1 MTHSPQVST
10 TDPIE
15 ACVRR
20 PGLQTRRSRAASKDA
35 ACVHW
40 WTCVRIGAVV
50 FVLAAM
56 SAISSGAH
64 GQSLIYS
71 TGQNVAPSFEGWQA
85 RPDGTFDL
93 LFGYLNRNL
102 DEELDIP
109 IGPENNVE
117 PVGPDRGQPTHFLPR
132 RNRYVFRVNVPK
144 DFGAR
149 EVVWTLTAKAKTEKA
164 YGSLKPDYVIDDLLI
179 MKDVGALGARKI
191 ERENKAPTVRI
202 EGAAQRT
209 ARTGEPLALT
219 ALVSDDGIPSPKP
232 VPLRYPVTANAL
244 GLRVAWFVYRG
255 AGKVT
260 FEPEQFKVYTDYRS
274 NSPWTP
280 GWAPP
285 PVPPDGQYN
294 VSVTFGT
301 PGTYVLRVMAHDG
314 GLMSTQ
320 DVTVNVS
327 SN

>member
-1 MTHSPQVST
+1 MTRLPQTSPT
-10 TDPIE
+10 GPIE
-15 ACVRR
+15 ASSWQRR
-20 PGLQTRRSRAASKDA
+20 RMRVRAAT
-35 ACVHW
+35 V
-40 WTCVRIGAVV
+40 
-50 FVLAAM
+50 VLAVAALC
-56 SAISSGAH
+56 AISSGARS
-64 GQSLIYS
+64 QSIMFS
-71 TGQNVAPSFEGWQA
+71 SGQNVVPSFEGWELK
-85 RPDGTFDL
+85 PDGTFDL

-109 IGPENNVE
+109 IGPDNTVE
-117 PVGPDRGQPTHFLPR
+117 PGGPDRGQPTHFLPR
-132 RNRYVFRVNVPK
+132 RNRYVFRINVPK

-149 EVVWTLTAKAKTEKA
+149 EVVWTLTIRGKTEKA
-164 YGSLKPDYVIDDLLI
+164 YASLKPDYVIDKLLI

-202 EGAAQRT
+202 EGATQRT
-209 ARTGEPLALT
+209 ARVGEPLPLT

-232 VPLRYPVTANAL
+232 VPERYPVTANAL

-260 FEPEQFKVYTDYRS
+260 FDPEQFKVYTDYRS

-285 PVPPDGQYN
+285 PVPPDGKYP
-294 VSVTFGT
+294 VKVTFGA

-320 DVTVNVS
+320 DVTVTVS
-327 SN
+327 PN

>member
-109 IGPENNVE
+109 IGAENNVE

-164 YGSLKPDYVIDDLLI
+164 YGSLKPDYEWLMRAAGLSGVRVVDLTPMAVRASVRMLRCLERVDAGEGWIRVSQRYLDAFLDDRLRYL
-179 MKDVGALGARKI
+179 
-191 ERENKAPTVRI
+191 
-202 EGAAQRT
+202 
-209 ARTGEPLALT
+209 
-219 ALVSDDGIPSPKP
+219 LVSGSRDS
-232 VPLRYPVTANAL
+232 
-244 GLRVAWFVYRG
+244 
-255 AGKVT
+255 
-260 FEPEQFKVYTDYRS
+260 
-274 NSPWTP
+274 
-280 GWAPP
+280 
-285 PVPPDGQYN
+285 
-294 VSVTFGT
+294 
-301 PGTYVLRVMAHDG
+301 
-314 GLMSTQ
+314 
-320 DVTVNVS
+320 
-327 SN
+327 

>member
-1 MTHSPQVST
+1 MRV
-10 TDPIE
+10 
-15 ACVRR
+15 
-20 PGLQTRRSRAASKDA
+20 RAAT
-35 ACVHW
+35 V
-40 WTCVRIGAVV
+40 
-50 FVLAAM
+50 VLAVAALC
-56 SAISSGAH
+56 AISSGARS
-64 GQSLIYS
+64 QSIMFS
-71 TGQNVAPSFEGWQA
+71 SGQNVVPSFEGWELK
-85 RPDGTFDL
+85 PDGTFDL

-109 IGPENNVE
+109 IGPDNTVE
-117 PVGPDRGQPTHFLPR
+117 PGGPDRGQPTHFLPR
-132 RNRYVFRVNVPK
+132 RNRYVFRINVPK

-149 EVVWTLTAKAKTEKA
+149 EVVWTLTIRGKTEKA
-164 YGSLKPDYVIDDLLI
+164 YASLKPDYVIDKLLI

-202 EGAAQRT
+202 EGATQRT
-209 ARTGEPLALT
+209 ASVGEPLPLT

-232 VPLRYPVTANAL
+232 VPERYPVTANAL

-260 FEPEQFKVYTDYRS
+260 FDPEQFKVYTDYRS

-285 PVPPDGQYN
+285 PVPPDGKYP
-294 VSVTFGT
+294 VKVTFGA

-320 DVTVNVS
+320 DVTVTVS
-327 SN
+327 PN